1 MWRSLERVI
10 VFGTADRYKLRAATR
25 VCGSQHGC
33 EHVPMIDFQSARL
46 NMVDSQVRPNKVTD
60 FAVLD
65 AMLAVPRERFVPEHL
80 RGIAYVDE
88 DVPLGGNRFLIEP
101 MVFGR
106 MLQLAAI
113 GPEDVVLDVGCAT
126 GYASAVMS
134 RIARSVVAL
143 EEDHALAQRAA
154 SSLKELGLTNASLVE
169 GPLAAGYPQR
179 APYHVIVFGGA
190 VAAIPP
196 AISGQLA
203 EGGRLIAVLKP
214 GAGMGKAILMTR
226 VEGVLISRVVFDA
239 GTPMLPGFAPQPG
252 FVF

>member
-1 MWRSLERVI
+1 
-10 VFGTADRYKLRAATR
+10 
-25 VCGSQHGC
+25 
-33 EHVPMIDFQSARL
+33 MIDFQSARL

-88 DVPLGGNRFLIEP
+88 DVPLGSNRFLIEP

-134 RIARSVVAL
+134 RLARSVVAL
-143 EEDHALAQRAA
+143 EEDDALAQRAA
-154 SSLKELGLTNASLVE
+154 SSLKELGLTNVSLVE

-179 APYHVIVFGGA
+179 APYDVIVFGGA

-203 EGGRLIAVLKP
+203 EGGRLLAVLKP

-226 VEGVLISRVVFDA
+226 VEGVLTSRVVFDA

>member
-1 MWRSLERVI
+1 MSSELQPDI
-10 VFGTADRYKLRAATR
+10 NSAPQLAFADI
-25 VCGSQHGC
+25 QHGC
-33 EHVPMIDFQSARL
+33 EPVPMIDFQSARL

-88 DVPLGGNRFLIEP
+88 DVPLGSNRFLIEP

-134 RIARSVVAL
+134 RLARSVVAL
-143 EEDHALAQRAA
+143 EEDDALAQRAA
-154 SSLKELGLTNASLVE
+154 SSLKELGLTNVSLVE

-179 APYHVIVFGGA
+179 APYDVIVFGGA

-203 EGGRLIAVLKP
+203 EGGRLLAVLKP

-226 VEGVLISRVVFDA
+226 VEGVLTSRVVFDA